1 MATQS
6 KLKTIAEERSG
17 LKMEMLSR
25 ESVKWF
31 MTKMANLKNTSR
43 IPNTIKREEFRN
55 TTRFIKGGLFF
66 FYYDPKTK
74 EDLPY
79 YDKFPLVLMLER
91 YDDGFLGLNLH
102 YLPIK
107 YRVAFM
113 NKLLDYGRFDED
125 GDPVRI
131 RITYDILSATKRF
144 KEFRPCIKRYLTSH
158 IKSRILAV
166 QPEEWET
173 AVFLPV
179 HQFKKAKADKVWRE
193 SVQEIRKP

>member
-1 MATQS
+1 MAS
-6 KLKTIAEERSG
+6 KLTQIASEKNSLQMER
-17 LKMEMLSR
+17 LSR
-25 ESVKWF
+25 ESVKWL

-43 IPNTIKREEFRN
+43 IPSTIKREDFRN
-55 TTRFIKGGLFF
+55 TNRFIKGGLFF

-91 YDDGFLGLNLH
+91 YEDGFLGLNLH
-102 YLPIK
+102 YLPVN
-107 YRVAFM
+107 YRVRFLD
-113 NKLLDYGRFDED
+113 KLLDYGRFNED
-125 GDPVRI
+125 GDPVRL
-131 RITYDILSATKRF
+131 RITYDILTATKRF

-158 IKSRILAV
+158 VKSRILAV

>member
-79 YDKFPLVLMLER
+79 YDRFPLVLMLEK

-107 YRVAFM
+107 YRVTFM

-158 IKSRILAV
+158 VKSRILAV

-179 HQFKKAKADKVWRE
+179 HQFKKAKADKVWRD
-193 SVQEIRKP
+193 SIQEIRKP

>member
-1 MATQS
+1 MAS

-79 YDKFPLVLMLER
+79 YDRFPLVLMLEK

-144 KEFRPCIKRYLTSH
+144 KEVRPCIKRYLTSH
-158 IKSRILAV
+158 VKSRILAV

-179 HQFKKAKADKVWRE
+179 QQFKKAKADKVWRD
-193 SVQEIRKP
+193 SIQEIRKP

>member
-55 TTRFIKGGLFF
+55 TKRFIKGGLFF

-131 RITYDILSATKRF
+131 RITYDILTATKRF

-158 IKSRILAV
+158 VKSRILAV

>member
-1 MATQS
+1 MAS
-6 KLKTIAEERSG
+6 KLKTIAEERNS
-17 LKMEMLSR
+17 LQIERLSR

-31 MTKMANLKNTSR
+31 MTKMANLKGTSR
-43 IPNTIKREEFRN
+43 IPNTIRREEFRN
-55 TTRFIKGGLFF
+55 TNRFIKGGLFF

-74 EDLPY
+74 ADLPY
-79 YDKFPLVLMLER
+79 YDKFPLVLMLEK
-91 YDDGFLGLNLH
+91 YEDGFLGLNLH

-125 GDPVRI
+125 GDPVRV
-131 RITYDILSATKRF
+131 RITYDILNATKRF
-144 KEFRPCIKRYLTSH
+144 KEFRPCIKRYLTPH

-179 HQFKKAKADKVWRE
+179 HQFKKANADKVWRD
-193 SVQEIRKP
+193 SIQEIRKP

>member
-55 TTRFIKGGLFF
+55 TKRFIKGGLFF

-158 IKSRILAV
+158 VKSRILAV
-166 QPEEWET
+166 QPDEWET

-179 HQFKKAKADKVWRE
+179 HNFKKAKADKVWRD
-193 SVQEIRKP
+193 SIQEIKKP

>member
-55 TTRFIKGGLFF
+55 TKRFIKGGLFF

-158 IKSRILAV
+158 VKSRILAV

-179 HQFKKAKADKVWRE
+179 HNFKKAKADKVWRD
-193 SVQEIRKP
+193 SIQEIKKP

>member
-55 TTRFIKGGLFF
+55 TKRFIKGGLFF

-107 YRVAFM
+107 YRVAFL
-113 NKLLDYGRFDED
+113 NKLLEYGRFDQD

-131 RITYDILSATKRF
+131 RITYDILSTAKRF
-144 KEFRPCIKRYLTSH
+144 KEFRPCIKRYLTNH
-158 IKSRILAV
+158 VQSRILAV
-166 QPEEWET
+166 QPNEWET

-179 HQFKKAKADKVWRE
+179 HNFKKAKADKVWRE
-193 SVQEIRKP
+193 SIEEIRKP

>member
-1 MATQS
+1 MAS

-55 TTRFIKGGLFF
+55 TKRFIKGGLFF
-66 FYYDPKTK
+66 FFYDPKTK

-113 NKLLDYGRFDED
+113 NKLLDYGRFDEE

-144 KEFRPCIKRYLTSH
+144 KEFRPCIKRYLTH
-158 IKSRILAV
+158 HVKSRILMV

-179 HQFKKAKADKVWRE
+179 HQFKKARADKVWRE
-193 SVQEIRKP
+193 SIQEIRKP

>member
-1 MATQS
+1 MAS

-17 LKMEMLSR
+17 LQMELLSR

-43 IPNTIKREEFRN
+43 IPSAIKREEFRYVN
-55 TTRFIKGGLFF
+55 RFMKGGLFF

-74 EDLPY
+74 DDLPY

-91 YDDGFLGLNLH
+91 YEDGFLGLNLH

-107 YRVAFM
+107 HRIAFM
-113 NKLLDYGRFDED
+113 NKLLDYGRFDEE

-131 RITYDILSATKRF
+131 RITYDILNATKRF

-158 IKSRILAV
+158 IKSRILMV

-173 AVFLPV
+173 SVFLPV
-179 HQFKKAKADKVWRE
+179 HQFKKARADKVWRD

>member
-55 TTRFIKGGLFF
+55 TKRFIKGGLFF

>member
-1 MATQS
+1 MASQ
-6 KLKTIAEERSG
+6 LKKIAEERSA
-17 LKMEMLSR
+17 LQMEMLSR

-31 MTKMANLKNTSR
+31 MAKIANLKNTSR
-43 IPNTIKREEFRN
+43 IPGAIKREEFRY
-55 TTRFIKGGLFF
+55 TKRFIKGGLFF
-66 FYYDPKTK
+66 FFYDPKTK

-79 YDKFPLVLMLER
+79 YDRFPLVLMLEK
-91 YDDGFLGLNLH
+91 YEDGFLGLNLH

-113 NKLLDYGRFDED
+113 NKLMDYARFDEED
-125 GDPVRI
+125 NPVRV
-131 RITYDILSATKRF
+131 RITYDILNATKRF

-179 HQFKKAKADKVWRE
+179 HQFKKAKPEKVWRE

>member
-55 TTRFIKGGLFF
+55 TKRFIKGGLFF

-131 RITYDILSATKRF
+131 RITYDILTATKRF

-158 IKSRILAV
+158 VKSRILAV

-179 HQFKKAKADKVWRE
+179 HQFKKAKPDKVWRE

>member
-1 MATQS
+1 MATKS
-6 KLKTIAEERSG
+6 LLTKLAEEKNSLQMDR
-17 LKMEMLSR
+17 LSR

-31 MTKMANLKNTSR
+31 MTKLANLKNTSR

-55 TTRFIKGGLFF
+55 TNRFIKGGLFF
-66 FYYDPKTK
+66 FNYDPKTK
-74 EDLPY
+74 ADLPY
-79 YDKFPLVLMLER
+79 YDRFPLVLMLER
-91 YDDGFLGLNLH
+91 YEDGFLGLNLH

-113 NKLLDYGRFDED
+113 DKLLDYGRFNED
-125 GDPVRI
+125 GDPVRL
-131 RITYDILSATKRF
+131 RITYDILSATRRF

-166 QPEEWET
+166 QPDEWET

-179 HQFKKAKADKVWRE
+179 HQFKKAKPDKVWRD
-193 SVQEIRKP
+193 SIQEIRKP

>member
-6 KLKTIAEERSG
+6 KLKTIAEERSV

-79 YDKFPLVLMLER
+79 YDRFPLVLMLEK

-158 IKSRILAV
+158 VKSRILAV

-179 HQFKKAKADKVWRE
+179 HQFKKAKADKVWRD
-193 SVQEIRKP
+193 SIQEIRKP

>member
-1 MATQS
+1 MAS

-31 MTKMANLKNTSR
+31 VTKMANLKNTSR

-66 FYYDPKTK
+66 FFYDPKTK
-74 EDLPY
+74 NDLPY
-79 YDKFPLVLMLER
+79 YDKFPLVLMLEK
-91 YDDGFLGLNLH
+91 YNDGFLGLNLH

-113 NKLLDYGRFDED
+113 NKLLAYGRFDED

-144 KEFRPCIKRYLTSH
+144 KAFEPCIKRYLTSH

>member
-1 MATQS
+1 MAS
-6 KLKTIAEERSG
+6 KLTQIASEKNSLQMER
-17 LKMEMLSR
+17 LSR
-25 ESVKWF
+25 ESVKWL

-43 IPNTIKREEFRN
+43 IPSTIKREDYRN
-55 TTRFIKGGLFF
+55 TNRFIKGGLFF

-79 YDKFPLVLMLER
+79 YDRFPLVLMLEK
-91 YDDGFLGLNLH
+91 YEDGFLGLNLH
-102 YLPIK
+102 YLPVN
-107 YRVAFM
+107 YRVRFLD
-113 NKLLDYGRFDED
+113 KLLDYGRFNED
-125 GDPVRI
+125 GDPVRL
-131 RITYDILSATKRF
+131 RITYDILTATKRF

-158 IKSRILAV
+158 VKSRILAV
-166 QPEEWET
+166 QPDEWET

>member
-55 TTRFIKGGLFF
+55 TKRFIKGGLFF

-125 GDPVRI
+125 GDPVRV

-158 IKSRILAV
+158 VKSRILAV

-179 HQFKKAKADKVWRE
+179 HQFKKAKPDKVWRE

>member
-1 MATQS
+1 MAS
-6 KLKTIAEERSG
+6 KLKTLAEERNS
-17 LKMEMLSR
+17 LQMDRLSR

-31 MTKMANLKNTSR
+31 MAKLANLKNPSRVATS
-43 IPNTIKREEFRN
+43 IKREEYRN

-66 FYYDPKTK
+66 FYYEPKTK

-79 YDKFPLVLMLER
+79 YDRFPLVLMLEK

-102 YLPIK
+102 YLPIN

-113 NKLLDYGRFDED
+113 DKLLDYGRFDED
-125 GDPVRI
+125 GDPVRV

-179 HQFKKAKADKVWRE
+179 HNFKKAKADKVWRD
-193 SVQEIRKP
+193 SIQEIRKP

>member
-1 MATQS
+1 MSS

-55 TTRFIKGGLFF
+55 TKRFIKGGLFF

-158 IKSRILAV
+158 VKSRILAV

>member
-1 MATQS
+1 MAS
-6 KLKTIAEERSG
+6 KLTKIAEERSG

-79 YDKFPLVLMLER
+79 YDRFPLVLMLEK

-158 IKSRILAV
+158 VKSRILAV

-179 HQFKKAKADKVWRE
+179 HQFKKAKADKVWRD
-193 SVQEIRKP
+193 SIQEIRKP